1 MMKRSG
7 KETVLLSLSEKIKYA
22 RLTARLKSRE
32 VAERAGIAVTTYC
45 RYERG
50 EIMDEHIDCGILVR
64 IAEACGFP
72 RDFCLDNYHKFR
84 CGSAE
89 IVRSYM
95 ADKGFTNEGLAAQL
109 GVSTTTVKQWKK
121 GKCSPSLEKWQA
133 AFREYY
139 LSLHQET

>member
-1 MMKRSG
+1 MKRSG

-32 VAERAGIAVTTYC
+32 VAERAGIAITTYC

-72 RDFCLDNYHKFR
+72 RDFCLDNYQRFR

-89 IVRSYM
+89 VVRKYM
-95 ADKGFTNEGLAAQL
+95 TDKGFTNEGLAAQL
-109 GVSTTTVKQWKK
+109 GVSTTTIKQWKR
-121 GKCSPSLEKWQA
+121 GKCSPSHKQWEA
-133 AFREYY
+133 AFRDYY
-139 LSLHQET
+139 ATLHPET